1 MAPFLTNK
9 LFSFTGHFSFNFS
22 FFHTFC
28 KGQGKSHTFDIKSV
42 LFASLFALSFFIVG
56 CKEKKQPLNL
66 PSYPVGYIPFSEELD
81 DAKFQLCNDS
91 VIVENG
97 GRKSAYKGGVKGIL
111 KYFQPIIDS
120 LAYQKKGEDGYL
132 TVRFLMNC
140 KGEKDRFRTLA
151 ISRKYKPKE
160 FSEKLSLPVIEAVKK
175 MDGWQVAMFNGQPY
189 DSYNMLT
196 FKIKDGQIVDIIP

>member
-66 PSYPVGYIPFSEELD
+66 PSYPV
-81 DAKFQLCNDS
+81 DS